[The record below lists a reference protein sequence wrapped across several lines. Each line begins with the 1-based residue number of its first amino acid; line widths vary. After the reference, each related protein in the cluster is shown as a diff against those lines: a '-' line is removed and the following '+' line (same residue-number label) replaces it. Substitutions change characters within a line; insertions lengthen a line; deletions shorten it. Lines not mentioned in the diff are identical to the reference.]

1 MKFLPI
7 LIFIALTFP
16 LVAQAWNCVSFP
28 SRCRYSEC
36 WGFCDGTFYEQKPNS
51 FSICCFIE
59 QVGWWLQM
67 LGWGLAVI
75 AIVAGGIMYTTAGG
89 SEDQVGKAKKIVING
104 LIGAIIIFLAG
115 FIIDTLVEIL
125 RF

>member
-1 MKFLPI
+1 
-7 LIFIALTFP
+7 
-16 LVAQAWNCVSFP
+16 
-28 SRCRYSEC
+28 
-36 WGFCDGTFYEQKPNS
+36 
-51 FSICCFIE
+51 
-59 QVGWWLQM
+59 M